1 MFDIDLQTD
10 GSIRLT
16 GRLDA
21 VSVPVAREVLANVQQ
36 TCRLDFSELEYIASA
51 GLGLLAATQR
61 RLLDRRAGLVLCGL
75 NPHLREVMSLA
86 GFEGIFEF
94 D

>member
-1 MFDIDLQTD
+1 MFDVQATAEGDL
-10 GSIRLT
+10 RLS

-21 VSVPVAREVLANVQQ
+21 VSVPVAREALARVST
-36 TCRLDFSELEYIASA
+36 TCRLDCTDLEYIASA

-61 RLLDRRAGLVLCGL
+61 RLMQQGQGLILCNL

-94 D
+94 A